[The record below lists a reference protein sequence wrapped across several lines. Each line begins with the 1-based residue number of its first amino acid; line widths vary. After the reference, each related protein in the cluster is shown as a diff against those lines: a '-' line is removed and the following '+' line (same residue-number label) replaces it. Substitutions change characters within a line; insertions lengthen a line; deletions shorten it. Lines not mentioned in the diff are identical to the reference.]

1 MLMPVSI
8 EPGSVDKNHFHLLL
22 SLTSISSERIKLALE
37 HYFVLG
43 ESQRSVCEIFDV
55 NSSYFSLKVRV
66 IQDVSR
72 TVLALYPYY
81 AELYRSTSC

>member
-1 MLMPVSI
+1 MLVSGGI
-8 EPGSVDKNHFHLLL
+8 EPGSIDKEHFYLLL
-22 SLTSISSERIKLALE
+22 SLTSISSEKMKSALE

-43 ESQRSVCEIFDV
+43 ESHRSVCKYFGV

-81 AELYRSTSC
+81 AELYQSTSG

>member
-1 MLMPVSI
+1 MPVNI
-8 EPGSVDKNHFHLLL
+8 EPGSIDRNHFYLLL

-37 HYFVLG
+37 HYFVQG
-43 ESQRSVCEIFDV
+43 ESQRDVCECFDV

-66 IQDVSR
+66 IQDVNR

-81 AELYRSTSC
+81 SDLYKSMRIC

>member
-8 EPGSVDKNHFHLLL
+8 EPGSIDRKHFHLLL
-22 SLTSISSERIKLALE
+22 SLTSISSERIKIALE

-43 ESQRSVCEIFDV
+43 ENQRRVCEIFDV

-81 AELYRSTSC
+81 AELYRSTIS